1 MQHRGSLP
9 FDTDDV
15 GSIGPGHG
23 DGNIPGL
30 QLRRLSGGQSR
41 ETKTGNQEAAL
52 PNELSIS
59 FHFAPTKISAP
70 PAETQ
75 ENSFAWTL
83 PGRVRPA
90 LCFSKNVLLVT
101 KRKRGDFHTPVHQGQ
116 LVELVRGVIAV
127 GKTSMTVKV
136 ELFAE

>member
-1 MQHRGSLP
+1 MLPCVFRAEDTRLTAPSAYQLRCDLRMQHRGSLP

-15 GSIGPGHG
+15 GSIGPVHG
-23 DGNIPGL
+23 DGNVSGL

-41 ETKTGNQEAAL
+41 ETKTGNQEVAL

-70 PAETQ
+70 LAETQ

-83 PGRVRPA
+83 PGRVRSA
-90 LCFSKNVLLVT
+90 LCFSKNVS
-101 KRKRGDFHTPVHQGQ
+101 
-116 LVELVRGVIAV
+116 A
-127 GKTSMTVKV
+127 SY
-136 ELFAE
+136 

>member
-1 MQHRGSLP
+1 HPAPINLRCDLRMQHRGSLP

-59 FHFAPTKISAP
+59 FHFAPTKISAQ

-83 PGRVRPA
+83 PGGVRP
-90 LCFSKNVLLVT
+90 
-101 KRKRGDFHTPVHQGQ
+101 TPPST
-116 LVELVRGVIAV
+116 RDN
-127 GKTSMTVKV
+127 SSSY
-136 ELFAE
+136 

>member
-59 FHFAPTKISAP
+59 FHFAPTKINAP

-90 LCFSKNVLLVT
+90 LCFSKNVS
-101 KRKRGDFHTPVHQGQ
+101 
-116 LVELVRGVIAV
+116 A
-127 GKTSMTVKV
+127 SY
-136 ELFAE
+136 

>member
-15 GSIGPGHG
+15 GSIGPVHG

-59 FHFAPTKISAP
+59 FHFVPTKISAQ

-101 KRKRGDFHTPVHQGQ
+101 KTGTRGLLHPRPPGTTRRVSGAGDRRRKDLHDG
-116 LVELVRGVIAV
+116 
-127 GKTSMTVKV
+127 
-136 ELFAE
+136 

>member
-15 GSIGPGHG
+15 GSIGTVHG
-23 DGNIPGL
+23 DGNVSGL
-30 QLRRLSGGQSR
+30 QLRRLSSGQSR

-59 FHFAPTKISAP
+59 FHFVPTKISAQ

-83 PGRVRPA
+83 PGGVRPA
-90 LCFSKNVLLVT
+90 LCFSKNVS
-101 KRKRGDFHTPVHQGQ
+101 
-116 LVELVRGVIAV
+116 A
-127 GKTSMTVKV
+127 SY
-136 ELFAE
+136 

>member
-15 GSIGPGHG
+15 GSIGPVHG
-23 DGNIPGL
+23 DGNVSGL

-41 ETKTGNQEAAL
+41 ETKTGNQEVAL

-75 ENSFAWTL
+75 ENSFA
-83 PGRVRPA
+83 G
-90 LCFSKNVLLVT
+90 LCRDVSAQRFAFPKMLVLVT
-101 KRKRGDFHTPVHQGQ
+101 KRERGDFHTPVHQGQ
-116 LVELVRGVIAV
+116 LVELVAGDRRKKDLDDG
-127 GKTSMTVKV
+127 
-136 ELFAE
+136 

>member
-1 MQHRGSLP
+1 MSRSEARL
-9 FDTDDV
+9 
-15 GSIGPGHG
+15 S
-23 DGNIPGL
+23 PGL
-30 QLRRLSGGQSR
+30 TGRLSSIWSSGGDSCV
-41 ETKTGNQEAAL
+41 
-52 PNELSIS
+52 
-59 FHFAPTKISAP
+59 PTKISAP

-127 GKTSMTVKV
+127 GKTSMTVK
-136 ELFAE
+136 AE